1 MKTVV
6 VQGLGFVGLAM
17 SVAVASAKD
26 SKNNYLYDVIGL
38 DLPNSQGKRIVNDIN
53 SGKFPLQS
61 TDSLLL
67 NSFKECML
75 NGNLIASID
84 PEVIFKADYVI
95 VDINLDVDT
104 EKERGNINFTGFK
117 NAIETIGEYLK
128 KDALVIVE
136 TTVPPGTTEKIVY
149 PILKEKF
156 NKRFSNNS
164 SPLVAHSYERVMP
177 GPNYFNSI
185 TNFWRVYAGYNPE
198 ASKVCKEFLE
208 TIINT
213 EIYEL
218 NQVMNT
224 TASETAKIMENSY
237 RALNIAFI
245 DEWSK
250 FADIVK
256 IDLFDIVSAIR
267 VRPTHKNIMNPGLG
281 VGGYCLTKDPLMGM
295 VSLDQIFNE
304 KSDFP
309 LSKLSV
315 RINKKMP
322 ENTHKLV
329 LQNLWQTNNKILVL
343 GITYREDV
351 GDIRF
356 SASEKLISM
365 LLENKLKV
373 DCYDPLVNYSNCKE
387 VNLLE
392 NLPDSKNYSVIVLAV
407 KHKEFLELNLQNWLK
422 DFSGTL
428 IDSNNVMDYLKIS
441 NLIKEGIKVKAI
453 GRGEL

>member
-6 VQGLGFVGLAM
+6 VQGLGFVGVAM

-26 SKNNYLYDVIGL
+26 SENNHLYKVIGL
-38 DLPNSQGKRIVNDIN
+38 DLPNSQGKKIVNDIN
-53 SGKFPLQS
+53 SGKFPLKT
-61 TDSLLL
+61 TDLLLL
-67 NSFKECML
+67 NSFKECYL
-75 NGNLIASID
+75 NGNFNASTN
-84 PEVIFKADYVI
+84 PEVILKADYVI

-104 EKERGNINFTGFK
+104 SKERGNINFKGFK
-117 NAIETIGEYLK
+117 HAINTIGEYLQ

-156 NKRFSNNS
+156 NARFSDDS

-185 TNFWRVYAGYNPE
+185 TDFWRVFSGYDSK
-198 ASKVCKEFLE
+198 ASQVCKEFLE

-213 EIYEL
+213 TTYEL
-218 NQVMNT
+218 TQVMNT

-250 FADIVK
+250 FAEIVK

-315 RINKKMP
+315 KINKKMP
-322 ENTHKLV
+322 ENTYKLV
-329 LQNLWQTNNKILVL
+329 LQNLRKKNNKILIL

-356 SASEKLISM
+356 SASEQLISM

-373 DCYDPLVNYSNCKE
+373 DCYDPLISYSNYKE
-387 VNLLE
+387 VNVLK
-392 NLPDSKNYSVIVLAV
+392 NLPVSTNYSVIVLAV
-407 KHKEFLELNLQNWLK
+407 KHKEFASLNFDNWLK

-428 IDSNNVMDYLKIS
+428 IDSNNVMNLPKIN
-441 NLIKEGIKVKAI
+441 NLIKKGIKVKAI